1 MHAEADL
8 FLFLLLRYRV
18 KSRKTSSM
26 GCASLPLDFQL
37 CLFCFL
43 WWLWYQWLCLVLF
56 VTTDNWP
63 KWLKKPPPSPRVEE
77 WQQRPLV
84 PMGYPLHRSNPIFT
98 VSLIGGSTHGLEAKH
113 LMRDLRCIS
122 SVKWAIRIKAPKN
135 QNPLPHPFSQVRD
148 PVGPLYFVCVLFLL
162 ASTDLLTLNYKQ
174 YLLSI
179 WCLIKAF

>member
-56 VTTDNWP
+56 VITDNWP

-77 WQQRPLV
+77 WQQRP
-84 PMGYPLHRSNPIFT
+84 PMVYPLLRSSPIFT

-122 SVKWAIRIKAPKN
+122 SVKWATRINAPK
-135 QNPLPHPFSQVRD
+135 QNTLPHLFSQVRD
-148 PVGPLYFVCVLFLL
+148 PLGPLLLRAWYF
-162 ASTDLLTLNYKQ
+162 
-174 YLLSI
+174 YLPLPIS
-179 WCLIKAF
+179 

>member
-8 FLFLLLRYRV
+8 FLFLLLRCRV

-63 KWLKKPPPSPRVEE
+63 KWLKKPPPSQRVEE

-84 PMGYPLHRSNPIFT
+84 PMGYPLLRSNPIFT

-122 SVKWAIRIKAPKN
+122 SVKWAIRIKAPKK
-135 QNPLPHPFSQVRD
+135 QNPLPHLFSQVRD
-148 PVGPLYFVCVLFLL
+148 PIGPLFCVCVLFLL

>member
-84 PMGYPLHRSNPIFT
+84 PMGYPLLRSSPIFT

-122 SVKWAIRIKAPKN
+122 SVKWGNRIKAPKIE
-135 QNPLPHPFSQVRD
+135 PVAAPFFASPRPHWATF
-148 PVGPLYFVCVLFLL
+148 FVCVLFLL

-174 YLLSI
+174 
-179 WCLIKAF
+179 